1 MVVKTGRHGKF
12 LACPGFPECRNTKPY
27 YEKIGVAC
35 PLCGHDLI
43 VRKTKTGRTFY
54 GCSHYPECHFTSW
67 DKPINETCPLCG
79 HIMLEAVQRGGKVV
93 HHCSNPEC
101 PNSGAKKSGL
111 KKVSA
116 KAALAKT
123 EGTAEKT
130 VKKTTAKKNNNGQ
143 KDCRNE
149 DRVYQE
155 DRFH

>member
-1 MVVKTGRHGKF
+1 
-12 LACPGFPECRNTKPY
+12 
-27 YEKIGVAC
+27 
-35 PLCGHDLI
+35 
-43 VRKTKTGRTFY
+43 
-54 GCSHYPECHFTSW
+54 
-67 DKPINETCPLCG
+67 
-79 HIMLEAVQRGGKVV
+79 MLEAVQRGGKVV

-130 VKKTTAKKNNNGQ
+130 VKKRLQKNNNGQ